1 MQADTG
7 LSGIS
12 AIVTSVQQTMLIND
26 TFTDTNGTNLTAH
39 TPDIKVSTGWVANTG
54 TITIQNNQANS
65 TQNFPYYSIETGQS
79 NVTIQAIVTPAGS
92 AACGLSGRVSN
103 ATNSWDIDIQVIG
116 GNVTLTI
123 QEQAAGVFTVRA
135 TTTFTDPGA
144 PRTVQ
149 GVFSGANVSATV
161 NGGNQIAYGS
171 ASSNQTVTKHGINMG
186 TGWNIDNYQVTNP

>member
-54 TITIQNNQANS
+54 TITIQSNQANAAS
-65 TQNFPYYSIETGQS
+65 GFPYYSIETGQS
-79 NVTIQAIVTPAGS
+79 NVTIQALVTPSGS

-103 ATNSWDIDIQVIG
+103 ATNSWDIDISVSG
-116 GNVTLTI
+116 GNLTLTI
-123 QEQAAGVFTVRA
+123 QEQVAGVFTVRA
-135 TTTFTDPGA
+135 TTTITDPGA

-149 GVFSGANVSATV
+149 AVFSGNNVTASL
-161 NGGNQIAYGS
+161 NGGNTIAYGS
-171 ASSNQTVTKHGINMG
+171 ATSNQTVTKHGINMAAG
-186 TGWNIDNYQVTNP
+186 FNIDNFSVTNP